1 MFGEFHHL
9 YGKLR
14 GNAGLFLTYTRM
26 SIDTFDYIIEKI
38 SPDCSHVSTNF
49 QKPISVEERL
59 LVTIR

>member
-1 MFGEFHHL
+1 MFGELHHL
-9 YGKLR
+9 YGKLH

-26 SIDTFDYIIEKI
+26 SIDTVDYILEKI
-38 SPDCSHVSTNF
+38 SPDYSHGLTNF